1 VGRVVT
7 SSREKVPL
15 LRVNGLSKSFP
26 GVKALV
32 DVDFDVRPGE
42 VHALVGQNGAGKSTL
57 IKVLAGAYGADA
69 GHFEVQGQQVEMGST
84 ADSARHGIAVIH
96 QDLNLVKMF
105 DVTENM
111 TLGLPQPHWA
121 GVLINWRALRARV
134 RGVLES
140 MNVDISPTASTSS
153 LSIPQQTMVAIGRA
167 LMLDAK
173 VVIMDEPTASLGAH
187 GVEQVYEIVR
197 RLRDQ
202 GCGVVYVSHRLQEV
216 SALADRITVM
226 RDGKRVGTFD
236 SSEITSRSQL
246 IRLIIGRPERELVRA
261 THHTTGAVLLT
272 ARGLSWQGR
281 VVDVDL
287 DVHAGEVTGIAGLV
301 GSGRTELAA
310 LLFGAAKPD
319 RGDIRIDG
327 HPLRRATPGAG
338 IAAGVALLPEDRRG
352 QAAFTGMSVRENLTI
367 AALGRFAAGPFVRR
381 GRERDAVAR
390 ATNDLAI
397 KCNGPESVMATL
409 SGGNQQK
416 VVIAKWLQTDA
427 KVLIFDEPTQG
438 VDVGA
443 QEEIHR
449 LVRQLAHEGRAVIFI
464 SSDLEETLRISDRV
478 LVLREGRLVGDLRG
492 DGVTIDEVLTR
503 CYGTDHVPGTSIPN
517 PLDRTEHRHEE
528 SK

>member
-7 SSREKVPL
+7 ASSDIVPL
-15 LRVNGLSKSFP
+15 LRVSSLSKSFP
-26 GVKALV
+26 GVQALV
-32 DVDFDVRPGE
+32 GVDFDVRPGE

-57 IKVLAGAYGADA
+57 IKVLAGAYRPDA
-69 GHFEVQGQQVEMGST
+69 GQFEVLGQPVEIGST
-84 ADSARHGIAVIH
+84 ADSARQGIAVIH
-96 QDLNLVKMF
+96 QDLNLVPMF

-111 TLGLPQPHWA
+111 TLGLPQPHRA
-121 GVLINWRALRARV
+121 GVLINWGAMRARV

-140 MNVDISPTASTSS
+140 MNVDISPTASTAS
-153 LSIPQQTMVAIGRA
+153 LSIPQKTMVSIGRA
-167 LMLDAK
+167 LMLDAR

-202 GCGVVYVSHRLQEV
+202 GCGVVYVSHRLEEV
-216 SALADRITVM
+216 ATLADRITVM
-226 RDGKRVGTFD
+226 RDGQRVGTFAAG
-236 SSEITSRSQL
+236 EITSRSQL
-246 IRLIIGRPERELVRA
+246 IRLIIGRSERELVRA
-261 THHTTGAVLLT
+261 KHHTTGEVMVT
-272 ARGLSWQGR
+272 ARGLSWQDR
-281 VVDVDL
+281 VVDIDL
-287 DVHAGEVTGIAGLV
+287 DVHAGEVTGVAGLV
-301 GSGRTELAA
+301 GSGRSELAA

-319 RGDIRIDG
+319 HGDIRVNG
-327 HPLRRATPGAG
+327 RPLRRATPAAG

-367 AALGRFAAGPFVRR
+367 AALSRYATGPFIRR
-381 GRERDAVAR
+381 RRERDAVAR
-390 ATNDLAI
+390 ATKDLAI
-397 KCNGPESVMATL
+397 KCNSPESAMATL

-443 QEEIHR
+443 QEEIHS
-449 LVRQLAHEGRAVIFI
+449 LVRQLAHQGRAVIFI

-492 DGVTIDEVLTR
+492 DDATIDEVLTR
-503 CYGTDHVPGTSIPN
+503 CYGTDNVPV
-517 PLDRTEHRHEE
+517 RTQL
-528 SK
+528 